1 MNESSMKTSWRQRLV
16 IIVIA
21 VLLLGSTVAT
31 YIFIVLNGNNS
42 STATNE
48 EQITQLSEQYEAKN
62 AELEEAS
69 KPLSDKYFPIFSQY
83 QSQVK
88 AYNETAA
95 TNAVLKTEDLLAGT
109 GKQLTDGDKDYL
121 AYYVGWCADGTV
133 FDSSFDNTGKESEQA
148 ATSLKSPLDP
158 SNGLIEG
165 WEQGIIGMKLGGVRV
180 ITMNGDLG
188 YGDTRE
194 ICGGYN
200 KPLKFLVMP
209 IESDA
214 NIVKLTKE
222 LSDLWMQLIM
232 SYYGTSN

>member
-1 MNESSMKTSWRQRLV
+1 MNESSLKTSWRQRLI

-21 VLLLGSTVAT
+21 VLLLGATVAT
-31 YIFIVLNGNNS
+31 YVMIVLNGGGS
-42 STATNE
+42 STAKSE
-48 EQITQLSEQYEAKN
+48 EQLTQISEQYEAKN
-62 AELEEAS
+62 AELEAAA
-69 KPLSDKYFPIFSQY
+69 KPFSDKYFPIFSKY

-95 TNAVLKTEDLLAGT
+95 TNAILKTEDLLVGT
-109 GKQLTDGDKDYL
+109 GKELTDGDKDYL

-133 FDSSFDNTGKESEQA
+133 FDSSFDNTGKESEQD
-148 ATSLKSPLDP
+148 ATSLKAPLDP
-158 SNGLIEG
+158 SNGLIDG
-165 WEQGIIGMKLGGVRV
+165 WEQGVIGMKLGGVRV

-188 YGDTRE
+188 YADTRE

-209 IESDA
+209 IPGDEQIS
-214 NIVKLTKE
+214 KLTKE

>member
-1 MNESSMKTSWRQRLV
+1 MNESSLKTSWRQRLI

-21 VLLLGSTVAT
+21 VLLLGSTIAT
-31 YIFIVLNGNNS
+31 YVFVVLNGNS
-42 STATNE
+42 KSTNNQD
-48 EQITQLSEQYEAKN
+48 QISQLSEQYETKN
-62 AELEEAS
+62 AELEAAS
-69 KPLSDKYFPIFSQY
+69 KPFSDKYFPIFSQY

-95 TNAVLKTEDLLAGT
+95 ANAVLKTEDLLTGT
-109 GKQLTDGDKDYL
+109 GKVLTDGDKDYL

-133 FDSSFDNTGKESEQA
+133 FDSSFDNTGKESEQD
-148 ATSLKSPLDP
+148 ATTLKSPLDP

-165 WEQGIIGMKLGGVRV
+165 WEQGVIGMKLGGVRI

-209 IESDA
+209 IASDQQ
-214 NIVKLTKE
+214 IVKLTQE
-222 LSDLWMQLIM
+222 VSDLWMQLIM
-232 SYYGTSN
+232 AYYGTNN

>member
-1 MNESSMKTSWRQRLV
+1 MNESSLKTSWRQRLV

-21 VLLLGSTVAT
+21 VLLLGATVAT
-31 YIFIVLNGNNS
+31 YISIVLSGGGS
-42 STATNE
+42 ATQKNE
-48 EQITQLSEQYEAKN
+48 DQIAQLSEQYEAKN
-62 AELEEAS
+62 AELEAAA
-69 KPLSDKYFPIFSQY
+69 KPFSDKYFPVFSKY
-83 QSQVK
+83 QSEVK

-95 TNAVLKTEDLLAGT
+95 TNGVLKTEDLLVGT

-133 FDSSFDNTGKESEQA
+133 FDSSFDNTGKESEQD
-148 ATSLKSPLDP
+148 ATSLKAPLDP
-158 SNGLIEG
+158 SGGLIDG
-165 WEQGIIGMKLGGVRV
+165 WEQGVIGMKLGGVRV
-180 ITMNGDLG
+180 ITMNGELG
-188 YGDTRE
+188 YADSRE

-209 IESDA
+209 IASDE

-232 SYYGTSN
+232 AYYGTSN